1 MSANAI
7 GLRAYK
13 LPRNKT
19 THVQPHAYMNICTT
33 TGADGLAASKKD
45 NGAGKGQAKP
55 TLKRPAAAV
64 SGKLPACPGIN
75 GGPVLYKSAKVSYS
89 ASKGGWRIWLDKT
102 NVSAEKTVKGGPE
115 AWDRVTKMLK
125 EL

>member
-33 TGADGLAASKKD
+33 TGADGLAASKKG
-45 NGAGKGQAKP
+45 NGAGRGQAKP

-64 SGKLPACPGIN
+64 SGKPSNPNPDCLQTWCALEQDDAPI
-75 GGPVLYKSAKVSYS
+75 SY
-89 ASKGGWRIWLDKT
+89 
-102 NVSAEKTVKGGPE
+102 
-115 AWDRVTKMLK
+115 
-125 EL
+125 